1 MTIVDIDLTKAPY
14 KPINQSINQP
24 TNQPTKRPKDAP
36 ELKEIFPEE
45 LEPILEEHKKWLGS
59 ERKEGRQANL
69 ILANL
74 QVAVLLFDEADA
86 LLGKRSEV
94 KDAHDG
100 YANIEVSYLLS
111 KVEANRGLVIFTTNR
126 KVGVGSKL
134 VCRVKDLLEFSP
146 PVPSSLSQAR
156 Q

>member
-1 MTIVDIDLTKAPY
+1 MEHI
-14 KPINQSINQP
+14 Q
-24 TNQPTKRPKDAP
+24 
-36 ELKEIFPEE
+36 
-45 LEPILEEHKKWLGS
+45 EEHKKWLGS